1 MSIHEPANPVW
12 TSRMLA
18 IFRIVAGL
26 MFFQAGTMKLLGF
39 PANPMPN
46 MPPIELMSQVGI
58 GGLMEIVGGIA
69 IMLGLYTRPV
79 AFVLAGEMAVAYF
92 QFHQPNGF
100 WPSSNGGVPAVMYCF
115 FFLYLAAAGAGAWS
129 LDSVLARVRG
139 RERSPALRTSVA

>member
-1 MSIHEPANPVW
+1 MSIHEPASPLW

-46 MPPIELMSQVGI
+46 MPPIELMSQIGI

-100 WPSSNGGVPAVMYCF
+100 WPSTNGGVPAVMYCF
-115 FFLYLAAAGAGAWS
+115 FFLYLTAAGAGAWS
-129 LDSVLARVRG
+129 LDSVLARARG
-139 RERSPALRTSVA
+139 RERSPALRTSTL

>member
-46 MPPIELMSQVGI
+46 MPPIELMSQIGI
-58 GGLMEIVGGIA
+58 GGLLEIVGGIA

-115 FFLYLAAAGAGAWS
+115 FFLYLTAAGAGAWS
-129 LDSVLARVRG
+129 LDSVIARARG

>member
-18 IFRIVAGL
+18 ILRIVAGL

-100 WPSSNGGVPAVMYCF
+100 WPSTNGGVPAVMYCF
-115 FFLYLAAAGAGAWS
+115 FFLYLTAAGAGAWS

-139 RERSPALRTSVA
+139 RERAPALRTSVA